1 MEAQDYIQKAEGL
14 LDDID
19 KETNEKYQ
27 GIFKYAL
34 SFDEV
39 KSRMKFMQKAIEKQ
53 KQEARE
59 QVNSLLNE
67 LEDEDEEEEEEDSE
81 KDEAPA
87 PTV

>member
-39 KSRMKFMQKAIEKQ
+39 KCRMKFMQKAIEKQ

-67 LEDEDEEEEEEDSE
+67 LEEDDEEEEEDSE
-81 KDEAPA
+81 KEEAPE

>member
-39 KSRMKFMQKAIEKQ
+39 KSRMKFMQKALPFIF
-53 KQEARE
+53 
-59 QVNSLLNE
+59 LLE
-67 LEDEDEEEEEEDSE
+67 I
-81 KDEAPA
+81 
-87 PTV
+87 